1 MPKVVKK
8 FVHAV
13 EATNKVVGTFAMY
26 LVFLMIGI
34 LLYEPKIGRAHV

>member
-1 MPKVVKK
+1 MPKAVIK

-34 LLYEPKIGRAHV
+34 N